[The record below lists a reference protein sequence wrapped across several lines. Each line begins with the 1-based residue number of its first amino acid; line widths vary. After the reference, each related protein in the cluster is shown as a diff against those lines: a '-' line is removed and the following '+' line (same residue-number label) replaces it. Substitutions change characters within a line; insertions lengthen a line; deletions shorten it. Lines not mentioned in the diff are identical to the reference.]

1 MQLGN
6 PSQLM
11 WKIHGPS
18 IISPQPS
25 FSFTLKSQ
33 SVKQNVHPLRHP
45 SPLRGCHLVTVLI
58 PHWHHIH
65 LHPFSYGHKCW
76 ANPSS
81 LSLNLEEETYACRTS
96 SLLAMRWKTLSTR
109 YWMESTEMEG
119 VFFWLCFCQ
128 GVFVAHLNLRFRLT
142 SWQACLILSTI
153 PSSPK
158 YCNDNHS
165 GRARSLSAGLFDVR
179 PATKVWKSQHA
190 FINQS
195 QWNHR
200 AELTSY
206 HWQGT

>member
-1 MQLGN
+1 
-6 PSQLM
+6 M

-25 FSFTLKSQ
+25 FSFPLKSQ
-33 SVKQNVHPLRHP
+33 SVKWNVHPLLHP
-45 SPLRGCHLVTVLI
+45 SPLVGDCF
-58 PHWHHIH
+58 
-65 LHPFSYGHKCW
+65 HPMLTSHSFASDFLWHKCW
-76 ANPSS
+76 ANSSS
-81 LSLNLEEETYACRTS
+81 LSLNLEQETYTCRTS
-96 SLLAMRWKTLSTR
+96 SLLAMRWKILSTK
-109 YWMESTEMEG
+109 YWMEYRNWWS
-119 VFFWLCFCQ
+119 VFFWLCFCH
-128 GVFVAHLNLRFRLT
+128 GVFVAHLNLRFWLT

-195 QWNHR
+195 QWNHK
-200 AELTSY
+200 AELISY
-206 HWQGT
+206 HLQGT